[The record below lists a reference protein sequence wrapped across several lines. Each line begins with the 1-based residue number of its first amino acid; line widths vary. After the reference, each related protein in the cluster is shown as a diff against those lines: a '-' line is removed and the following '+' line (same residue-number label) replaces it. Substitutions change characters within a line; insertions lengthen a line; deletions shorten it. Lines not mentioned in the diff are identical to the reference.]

1 MRILEA
7 IALKTMSG
15 NECGSY
21 RDASLVIIQGIVLF
35 LVHFIILLDFFFK
48 KPDEPVGINV
58 VSYRHASLVC
68 KASCFSF
75 CTSWS

>member
-48 KPDEPVGINV
+48 K
-58 VSYRHASLVC
+58 
-68 KASCFSF
+68 
-75 CTSWS
+75 T